1 MRVLRLAVLV
11 LATVDENFLEP
22 KAAELASAN
31 PKESSPVF
39 QNVMGKLMDLTK
51 QSEDGEVLSE
61 TSVKKLIEEF
71 GIDEEKINEVKERAG
86 PIFQKVMGQILDP
99 KKQSE
104 GGEDPQKMISEMFGI
119 DEEKINE
126 LKEQFMPTIAEAAQN
141 LGKLFEP
148 EEGQDGEKLNAIGQL
163 FKMVQNMGVLAQ
175 DESESAEEEDSE
187 DDDAEFGD
195 FVKLA
200 QDKEN
205 LRFDIDILNAITE
218 NIIDDLPFTL
228 DEVKNAILNE
238 ANEADE
244 FGNNDGKVSLVEV
257 INQLKGKIVERV
269 DDDED
274 GSVSRRELR
283 KAATAVLGFMNLSF
297 SDEQIDHLYRVLD
310 KDQDGDVTLEE
321 MNLEPDM
328 EAEDL

>member
-11 LATVDENFLEP
+11 LATVDEDFLEP

-39 QNVMGKLMDLTK
+39 QNVMGKLMDLKK

-61 TSVKKLIEEF
+61 ASVKNLIEGF

-86 PIFQKVMGQILDP
+86 PMFQKVMGQILDP

-104 GGEDPQKMISEMFGI
+104 GGEDPLKMISGMFGI

-126 LKEQFMPTIAEAAQN
+126 LKEQFMPMFAEAAQN

-148 EEGQDGEKLNAIGQL
+148 EEDQDGERLNAIGQL
-163 FKMVQNMGVLAQ
+163 FKMVQKMGVSAQ
-175 DESESAEEEDSE
+175 DESESVEEEDSE
-187 DDDAEFGD
+187 DDAEFGD

-205 LRFDIDILNAITE
+205 LRFDIDILNAIAE

-238 ANEADE
+238 ANEADD

-283 KAATAVLGFMNLSF
+283 KAAAAVLGFMNLSF
-297 SDEQIDHLYRVLD
+297 SDEQIDHLYSVLD